1 MERDYIQVCLLR
13 YVSHFNSHAHVE
25 RDQGATLCRQT
36 HHHFNSHAH
45 VERDFESS
53 EPIKNPVDFNS
64 HAHVER
70 DPIAFENLVY
80 SWDFNSHAHVE
91 RDWTSCL
98 NSLPIPISTHTLTW
112 SVTIFRKLCS
122 LFIGISTHTLT
133 WSVTKQVADDLK
145 EYSDFNSHAHV
156 ERDATI
162 LIL

>member
-36 HHHFNSHAH
+36 HHH
-45 VERDFESS
+45 
-53 EPIKNPVDFNS
+53 
-64 HAHVER
+64 
-70 DPIAFENLVY
+70 
-80 SWDFNSHAHVE
+80 FNSHAHVE

-133 WSVTKQVADDLK
+133 WSVTVSAGTSGDFYHISTHTLTWSVTKQVADDLK

>member
-1 MERDYIQVCLLR
+1 M
-13 YVSHFNSHAHVE
+13 
-25 RDQGATLCRQT
+25 
-36 HHHFNSHAH
+36 
-45 VERDFESS
+45 ERDFESS

-133 WSVTKQVADDLK
+133 WSVTVSAGTSGDFYHISTHTLTWSVTKQVADDLK